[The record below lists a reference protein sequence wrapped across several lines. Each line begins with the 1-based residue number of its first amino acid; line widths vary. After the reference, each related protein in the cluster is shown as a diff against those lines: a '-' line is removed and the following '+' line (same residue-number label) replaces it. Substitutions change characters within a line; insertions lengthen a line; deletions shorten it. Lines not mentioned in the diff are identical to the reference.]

1 MTKKPTIHLIGCFHT
16 ITNID
21 HSHCAFTGKV
31 LRFPKMMQPFGYTV
45 IEYSNGTSESTAN
58 EHVQILTK
66 DELELLSSCWLAA
79 KELVPATDKL
89 NGDPLHFERVRIAAN
104 LAATVEAPVSTKDG
118 AKFHGDTAAIGSPH
132 WTEFN
137 KRLIVELKKRVQ
149 PGDII
154 AHPFGRSHA
163 GLLQVFP
170 AKEFAHVET
179 GIGYPDAPFGAFRI
193 FETYNWQSWHH
204 GKHNSAAND
213 YEWVIP
219 NYYDLEDW
227 TPRSGTNT
235 GYLLYFGRIC
245 SEKGLDHVAAIAA
258 SLKEDVLVV
267 GQGDPTTWT
276 KMTPYLKALGPKKGR
291 ERDALL
297 QGARALLMPTR
308 FHEPFGGAG
317 VEGQLVGTP
326 LIASDCAAFAE
337 TVTPGVNGYRCK
349 QLADWVAAADMVKN
363 LDRSAIAAEAR
374 RRYNLETC
382 GAMFDTA
389 FQRIHDL
396 YNGSRGWCNLPPN
409 YSI

>member
-79 KELVPATDKL
+79 RDAVPQTKTL
-89 NGDPLHFERVRIAAN
+89 FGDALHMERARVSAD
-104 LAATVEAPVSTKDG
+104 LAAKARHPIETKG
-118 AKFHGDTAAIGSPH
+118 QFHGDTAAIGSPH
-132 WTEFN
+132 WTEFQ
-137 KRLIVELKKRVQ
+137 KRLIVEMKTRVK

-154 AHPFGRSHA
+154 AHPFGRSHTD
-163 GLLQVFP
+163 LLKIFP
-170 AKEFAHVET
+170 VREYAHVET

-213 YEWVIP
+213 YEFVIP
-219 NYYDLEDW
+219 NYYDLSDW
-227 TPRSGTNT
+227 TPRTGPNT
-235 GYLLYFGRIC
+235 GYLLYFGRVC
-245 SEKGLDHVAAIAA
+245 SEKGLDHVAAIAEA
-258 SLKEDVLVV
+258 LKEEILVV
-267 GQGDPTTWT
+267 GQGDATPWIN
-276 KMTPYLKALGPKKGR
+276 KTPYLKALGPKKGR
-291 ERDALL
+291 ERDELVR
-297 QGARALLMPTR
+297 GARALVMPTR

-337 TVTPGVNGYRCK
+337 TVTPGVNGFRCK
-349 QLADWVAAADMVKN
+349 QLADWVAAADMVKD
-363 LDRSAIAAEAR
+363 LDRTTIATEAR
-374 RRYNLETC
+374 RRYSLETC

-389 FQRIHDL
+389 FRRIHDL
-396 YNGSRGWCNLPPN
+396 YNGSRGWYNLPPN